1 MKTPCRKSYQRYQ
14 EHLKEEKKKAAGKD
28 KDKAKQI
35 LDAEIKE
42 IEEKIENLTEISSS
56 LDMKFVDLV
65 KNAENNKN
73 ASLII
78 SEANGLK
85 RKSEEQVKECQKLGE
100 ALKLLKTK
108 RSKLH

>member
-1 MKTPCRKSYQRYQ
+1 MSKILSALSGTFKRG
-14 EHLKEEKKKAAGKD
+14 EEKKKAAGKD